1 MGGQMGGQIANTNKI
16 STSRMTNSKNHNA
29 RTKI

>member
-1 MGGQMGGQIANTNKI
+1 MGGQMGGQIAKTNKI
-16 STSRMTNSKNHNA
+16 STSQKTNSKNYDA